1 VIQLTGVTRRF
12 GLTRRA
18 QIAIDDLDLTI
29 AEPGIHCLLGRNG
42 AGKTTLLRLIAGN
55 LLPTKGQVLVD
66 GRATTTFHVP
76 TQIAYVEPGTGMY
89 NMPVGELIAAANRI
103 QDGFDPDFAQTMVER
118 FELDPDKR
126 YRALSFG
133 MRTMLTT
140 ILTLANDSP
149 IVLLDEPAL
158 GLDAI
163 ARERFNELLLTSL
176 DANPRLIVISTHLID
191 DIAKVAQHLIVIDHG
206 RLVMQPSLDDV
217 DERAYA
223 LTGPTAQVESLVA
236 GLNVIGSVRE
246 GVTMVADVYDDR
258 IAVPA
263 GVRIERLGLQDFFI
277 DLVGSGR
284 DA

>member
-1 VIQLTGVTRRF
+1 VIELNGVTKRF
-12 GLTRRA
+12 GFRPRQT
-18 QIAIDDLDLTI
+18 AIDGLDLTI

-55 LLPTKGQVLVD
+55 LLPTKGRVLVD

-76 TQIAYVEPGTGMY
+76 TQIAYVEPGAGMY
-89 NMPVGELIAAANRI
+89 NMPVRELIAAAARV
-103 QDGFDPDFAQTMVER
+103 QDGFDSDFAATMVRR

-126 YRALSFG
+126 YRSLSFG

-163 ARERFNELLLTSL
+163 ARERFNELLLESQ
-176 DANPRLIVISTHLID
+176 DANPRMIVVSTHLID
-191 DIAKVAQHLIVIDHG
+191 DIAKVAQYLIVIDRG
-206 RLVMQPSLDDV
+206 RLVMQGSLDDV
-217 DERAYA
+217 DERAYT
-223 LTGPTAQVESLVA
+223 LTGPVVQMEPLVA
-236 GLNVIGSVRE
+236 GLNVLNSVRE
-246 GVTMVADVYDDR
+246 GATMVADVYGDR
-258 IAVPA
+258 IQVPA
-263 GVRIERLGLQDFFI
+263 GVRMERLGLQDFFI
-277 DLVGSGR
+277 DLVGGEP